1 VKKKKLESANVQKIV
16 KPWIKLKENIDAADY
31 ESINELQDRC
41 MKIDQ
46 TALKLELDYKLGVS
60 VDSSKGVQ
68 DINEFMYFDGE
79 MLIGYIGISSFG
91 GPWEVNGMVD
101 PDYRRQGVFTKLF
114 DLVLAEWKRRGSG
127 SMLLLSDR
135 NSEAGQ
141 KFIAGVGAQYKH
153 SEFEMFLKKDGPDA
167 SPDQL
172 AGITFRKATN
182 ADANEIARQNAI
194 YFNDEE
200 EAGSDNT
207 NFPEDKEI
215 SSADILTEEEELSS
229 DDTNLPEGKEVSSD
243 NMILPEEEEKRGM
256 TSYLVEKEGQI
267 IGKVNLQLTSKLGAI
282 FGLGVLPEHRRKGY
296 GRALLLLAIEKLREA
311 NAQEIMLQ
319 VAAENSNALN
329 LYKSC
334 GFEETSTMDYF
345 ELRP

>member
-1 VKKKKLESANVQKIV
+1 MKRIG
-16 KPWIKLKENIDAADY
+16 KPWIKLKESMEEEDYDLISQLQERCID
-31 ESINELQDRC
+31 L
-41 MKIDQ
+41 DQ

-60 VDSSKGVQ
+60 YDSGEGIQ

-79 MLIGYIGISSFG
+79 KLIGYAGICSFG

-101 PDYRRQGVFTKLF
+101 PDYRRQGVFSKLF
-114 DLVLAEWKRRGSG
+114 ELVIAEWKRRGSG
-127 SMLLLSDR
+127 SILLLSDR

-141 KFIAGVGAQYKH
+141 KFIVAVGAQYKH
-153 SEFEMFLKKDGPDA
+153 SEYEMFLKKDALVAD
-167 SPDQL
+167 PDQL
-172 AGITFRKATN
+172 AGIVFRKATN
-182 ADANEIARQNAI
+182 ADAAEIARQNAI
-194 YFNDEE
+194 YFNNEE
-200 EAGSDNT
+200 EISTEDMILQVEEEIS
-207 NFPEDKEI
+207 PEDI
-215 SSADILTEEEELSS
+215 
-229 DDTNLPEGKEVSSD
+229 
-243 NMILPEEEEKRGM
+243 ILPEEEEKRGM

>member
-1 VKKKKLESANVQKIV
+1 MKKIG
-16 KPWIKLKENIDAADY
+16 KPWIKLKESIDEVDY
-31 ESINELQDRC
+31 EIIAHLQESC
-41 MKIDQ
+41 VEHDQ

-60 VDSSKGVQ
+60 NDSSKGVE
-68 DINEFMYFDGE
+68 DINEFLYFDGE
-79 MLIGYIGISSFG
+79 ELIGYMGISSFG

-101 PDYRRQGVFTKLF
+101 PDYRRKGVFTKLF
-114 DLVLAEWKRRGSG
+114 ELVIAEWKRRCTG

-135 NSEAGQ
+135 NSESGQ
-141 KFIAGVGAQYKH
+141 NFIASVGAKYKH
-153 SEFEMFLKKDGPDA
+153 SEYEMFLKKDIPDA
-167 SPDQL
+167 TPDQL
-172 AGITFRKATN
+172 AGIAFRKATN
-182 ADANEIARQNAI
+182 ADAHEIARQNAI
-194 YFNDEE
+194 YFKDE
-200 EAGSDNT
+200 D
-207 NFPEDKEI
+207 EI
-215 SSADILTEEEELSS
+215 SSEDMILAEKEEISSEDMILPKEEEISS
-229 DDTNLPEGKEVSSD
+229 EDMILPKEEEISSED
-243 NMILPEEEEKRGM
+243 LILPEEEERRGM

-345 ELRP
+345 ELR

>member
-1 VKKKKLESANVQKIV
+1 MYFLCEMRRTLESAKVQKLH
-16 KPWIKLKENIDAADY
+16 KPWIKLKGSIDAADY
-31 ESINELQDRC
+31 ETISGLQDRC
-41 MKIDQ
+41 IKMDQ
-46 TALKLELDYKLGVS
+46 TALKLELDYKVGVS

-68 DINEFMYFDGE
+68 DINEFMYYDGDV
-79 MLIGYIGISSFG
+79 LIGYMGISSFG

-101 PDYRRQGVFTKLF
+101 PDYRRQGIFTKLF
-114 DLVLAEWKRRGSG
+114 ELVLAEWKRRKSG

-135 NSEAGQ
+135 NSDSGQ
-141 KFIAGVGAQYKH
+141 EFIAGVGAQYKH
-153 SEFEMFLKKDGPDA
+153 SEYEMFLKENAPVA
-167 SPDQL
+167 TPDQL
-172 AGITFRKATN
+172 AGIAFRKATN

-200 EAGSDNT
+200 EASSDVSNL
-207 NFPEDKEI
+207 PKEEEI
-215 SSADILTEEEELSS
+215 SSEGMI
-229 DDTNLPEGKEVSSD
+229 LPEKEEVSSAD
-243 NMILPEEEEKRGM
+243 MILPEEEEKRGM

>member
-1 VKKKKLESANVQKIV
+1 MQKIH
-16 KPWIKLKENIDAADY
+16 KPWIKLMEYIDAGEY
-31 ESINELQDRC
+31 EAINGLQDRC
-41 MKIDQ
+41 NRVDQ

-60 VDSSKGVQ
+60 DDSGNGVQ

-79 MLIGYIGISSFG
+79 ELIGYMGICSFG
-91 GPWEVNGMVD
+91 GPWEVNGMVH
-101 PDYRRQGVFTKLF
+101 PDYRRQGVFTRLF
-114 DLVLAEWKRRGSG
+114 ELVMSEWKRRDSG

-135 NSEAGQ
+135 NSESGQ
-141 KFIAGVGAQYKH
+141 KFIEEVGAQYKH
-153 SEFEMFLKKDGPDA
+153 SEYEMFLKKDAPVA
-167 SPDQL
+167 TPDQL
-172 AGITFRKATN
+172 TGIVFRKATN
-182 ADANEIARQNAI
+182 ADAYEIARQNAI
-194 YFNDEE
+194 YFNDGGNEE
-200 EAGSDNT
+200 E
-207 NFPEDKEI
+207 I
-215 SSADILTEEEELSS
+215 SAD
-229 DDTNLPEGKEVSSD
+229 DMPLPEV
-243 NMILPEEEEKRGM
+243 EEKRGM

-296 GRALLLLAIEKLREA
+296 GRALLLLAIEKLKEA

-345 ELRP
+345 ELK